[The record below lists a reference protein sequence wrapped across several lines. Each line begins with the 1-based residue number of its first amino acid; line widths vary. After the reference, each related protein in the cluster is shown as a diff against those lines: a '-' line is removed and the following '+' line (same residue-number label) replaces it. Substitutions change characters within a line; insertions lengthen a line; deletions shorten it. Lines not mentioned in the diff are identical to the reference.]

1 MKKVGGD
8 RAWPSATFAWHP
20 VYWSRFG
27 TRFRSPFERVVS
39 RAGTNMECQYV
50 RENVN
55 GLLLLEIS
63 IFLYNVHRSF
73 CKVNRF
79 PFKLKP
85 RFRVQRSRFEVCR
98 GLIFLSFP
106 LLCHFTYAIAR
117 SSWKYRSV
125 SDQLKHSILSDSR
138 IGEMPLG
145 WKATDVPGTF
155 SRIMPACDRIKTEWT
170 DSSKET
176 LTTLDPLR
184 RESTGNTTLSCKFRV
199 ILDPSRINLKPR
211 IFGTLTR
218 NVFRSIEEEKG
229 TSRKGKG
236 AIKISITSRLLPSF
250 WRSIALLSPLRLRRV
265 SIKSNE
271 ILDSVVGRA
280 RPRYLLRRAWIF

>member
-1 MKKVGGD
+1 
-8 RAWPSATFAWHP
+8 
-20 VYWSRFG
+20 
-27 TRFRSPFERVVS
+27 
-39 RAGTNMECQYV
+39 
-50 RENVN
+50 
-55 GLLLLEIS
+55 
-63 IFLYNVHRSF
+63 
-73 CKVNRF
+73 
-79 PFKLKP
+79 
-85 RFRVQRSRFEVCR
+85 
-98 GLIFLSFP
+98 
-106 LLCHFTYAIAR
+106 
-117 SSWKYRSV
+117 
-125 SDQLKHSILSDSR
+125 
-138 IGEMPLG
+138 MPLG

-155 SRIMPACDRIKTEWT
+155 SRIMPARDRIKTEWT

-236 AIKISITSRLLPSF
+236 AIKISITSRLLPSS

-271 ILDSVVGRA
+271 ILGWAVGRA
-280 RPRYLLRRAWIF
+280 RPCYCGEHGSFRTTPRNLFKCGFRSSSSLRTPLFTRFFSHNRERRKNIFRALFRISSLTFLSYALHESSIGQLNSWRNFRDFIFSSEFLAAFHTLNWIDAVPLLLPAKVCDELFNSF